1 MGRVTAA
8 RGHLVLLAGGACY
21 RMRAVGGPGV
31 VLIQTIQG
39 PDTVFR
45 WAEICQSG

>member
-1 MGRVTAA
+1 MVASGV
-8 RGHLVLLAGGACY
+8 
-21 RMRAVGGPGV
+21 GV

-45 WAEICQSG
+45 WAQICQGG